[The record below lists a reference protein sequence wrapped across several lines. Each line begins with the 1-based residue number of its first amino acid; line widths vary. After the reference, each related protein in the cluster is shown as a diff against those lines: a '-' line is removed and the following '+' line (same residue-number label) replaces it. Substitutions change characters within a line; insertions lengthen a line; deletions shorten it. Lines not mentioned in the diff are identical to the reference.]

1 MTAIERNLTAQQL
14 EKIQA
19 LVGTIS
25 EDDLKYVDTY
35 ISDYLGIFIPSVGF
49 CQYAIRVGHTHP
61 SYSFVVFFT
70 AEQQFLKTT
79 IALSDDQYLGACLS
93 PGLPHEEEETD
104 QFTRYAALF
113 IDRNYF
119 ELRCRH
125 YLAAA
130 PTPVYFWQQFAVSP
144 ETMTDIKRFIDAGD
158 RPTRYSLP
166 YRNALAELIT
176 QGLLQWLFPGDS
188 GASLLSPKMDV
199 VAIID
204 YMEDHF
210 GDKLTVPL
218 LARKMRLSASQFNRR
233 FKQETGSSP
242 MDFFLELRLKKARKL
257 LRSSTKTITEIAQ
270 DCGFASASHF
280 STAFK
285 KHTSLSP
292 SDYQQLYQ
300 RAT

>member
-1 MTAIERNLTAQQL
+1 MIAIERNLTAEQL
-14 EKIQA
+14 EKIQT

-25 EDDLKYVDTY
+25 EDDLKYVDAY

-70 AEQQFLKTT
+70 AEQHFLKTT
-79 IALSDDQYLGACLS
+79 IALADDQYLGACLS
-93 PGLPHEEEETD
+93 PKLPHEEDETD

-113 IDRNYF
+113 IDRDYF

-125 YLAAA
+125 YRGAA
-130 PTPVYFWQQFAVSP
+130 PMPVYYWQQFVVSP
-144 ETMTDIKRFIDAGD
+144 ETMADIKRFIDAGD

-176 QGLLQWLFPGDS
+176 QGLLQGLFPADT
-188 GASLLSPKMDV
+188 GAPLLIPKMDV
-199 VAIID
+199 ASIID

-218 LARKMRLSASQFNRR
+218 LARKMGLSASQFSRR

-242 MDFFLELRLKKARKL
+242 MGFFLGLRLKKARKL
-257 LRSSTKTITEIAQ
+257 LRSSPKTITEIAQ
-270 DCGFASASHF
+270 DCGFASTAHF
-280 STAFK
+280 SAAFK
-285 KHTSLSP
+285 KHTTLSP